1 MDSIIGQLLG
11 VSSTLETGASDQLA
25 ELLQRCTQMLGTD
38 IGIIS
43 RVEGDVY
50 TVLFVAQPADVL
62 APGQQ
67 FELAKTYCAITLDS
81 DDVVTISDM
90 ASSDHSGH
98 PCYTTF
104 GLETYV
110 GVPLIVDGEVFGTL
124 NFSSPEPRGS
134 VWTERERELI
144 RLFGQWV
151 SRALSHGM
159 LIRRMDSLGERLAVR
174 EQEMDR
180 FNAVVAHDLKQPL
193 RQVRAFLDLLE
204 KELGTD
210 LSDQGQVF
218 ASFIRTGM
226 DQMQSSVD
234 DLLEYS
240 QASGVPLK
248 IAKVNTGALVA
259 EVLEEFT
266 LTLAEYG
273 GSIVVEDL
281 PDVQADGPILRRV
294 FSNLIGNALKYRGVE
309 APIVRV
315 WSEFRPSVHW
325 FAVQDNGIGI
335 EPKYR
340 ARIFE
345 MFQRL
350 HSQTQFDGNGVGLA
364 TCKRVVAR
372 HGGEIGIED
381 APDGGCR
388 FWFTLPRYSGA
399 GPR

>member
-281 PDVQADGPILRRV
+281 PDVQADR
-294 FSNLIGNALKYRGVE
+294 K
-309 APIVRV
+309 
-315 WSEFRPSVHW
+315 SV
-325 FAVQDNGIGI
+325 V
-335 EPKYR
+335 
-340 ARIFE
+340 
-345 MFQRL
+345 
-350 HSQTQFDGNGVGLA
+350 
-364 TCKRVVAR
+364 
-372 HGGEIGIED
+372 
-381 APDGGCR
+381 
-388 FWFTLPRYSGA
+388 
-399 GPR
+399 